1 MQNFNNPFL
10 NSFQMQVQV
19 QPVFVGSIEEA
30 RSIQTVPNTIHVA
43 LNRGAKEV
51 YTKRLNN
58 DGIIEFEVYK
68 VSSGEDSRQ
77 NELDSIVKRLEAL
90 ENRNRR
96 SEQK

>member
-68 VSSGEDSRQ
+68 VSAGEDK
-77 NELDSIVKRLEAL
+77 LDSIVKRLEAL